1 MIEILSY
8 KNTLNKEITELQSK
22 LKPIQENIKS
32 LNDQIFMSTKI
43 YSFLCEKIME
53 TYSEKE
59 LEEVGEYRKQLRQ
72 NPFIPTETSYIQAK
86 TPYITT
92 EASYVSSKVFDPFN
106 DSWYIYDYE
115 QEGDNIRFLVSCR
128 KNEGS
133 ISGLMTFL
141 DTHSTAWI
149 KISELEMFN
158 DGL

>member
-1 MIEILSY
+1 MNKMKTMIELLSY
-8 KNTLNKEITELQSK
+8 KRTLEKEMTELQSK
-22 LKPIQENIKS
+22 LEPIRENIGS
-32 LNDQIFMSTKI
+32 LNDSIFISTNL
-43 YSFLCEKIME
+43 YNFLCEKIMD

-59 LEEVGEYRKQLRQ
+59 LEEVGEYRKSLSYSAEHQA
-72 NPFIPTETSYIQAK
+72 ITSYNGYKI
-86 TPYITT
+86 
-92 EASYVSSKVFDPFN
+92 FDPFN

>member
-1 MIEILSY
+1 MNKIKTMIELLSY
-8 KNTLNKEITELQSK
+8 KQTLNKELTELQSK
-22 LKPIQENIKS
+22 LKPIQENINS
-32 LNDQIFMSTKI
+32 LNDQIFMSTKL
-43 YSFLCEKIME
+43 YSFLCEKIMD

-59 LEEVGEYRKQLRQ
+59 LEEVGEYRKQLHP
-72 NPFIPTETSYIQAK
+72 N
-86 TPYITT
+86 PYIPAET
-92 EASYVSSKVFDPFN
+92 SYVSSKIFDPFN

>member
-1 MIEILSY
+1 MIELLSY
-8 KNTLNKEITELQSK
+8 KQTLNKEITELQSK
-22 LKPIQENIKS
+22 LKPTQENINS
-32 LNDQIFMSTKI
+32 LNDQIFMSTKL
-43 YSFLCEKIME
+43 YKFLCEKIMD

-59 LEEVGEYRKQLRQ
+59 LEKVGEYRKQLHP
-72 NPFIPTETSYIQAK
+72 NPYIPNISTET
-86 TPYITT
+86 
-92 EASYVSSKVFDPFN
+92 SYVSSKIFDPFN

-115 QEGDNIRFLVSCR
+115 QKGDNIRFLVSCR
-128 KNEGS
+128 KNEGC

>member
-1 MIEILSY
+1 MNKIKTMIELLSY
-8 KNTLNKEITELQSK
+8 KQTLNKELTELQSK
-22 LKPIQENIKS
+22 LKPIQENINS
-32 LNDQIFMSTKI
+32 LNDQIFMSTKL
-43 YSFLCEKIME
+43 YSFLCEKIMD

-59 LEEVGEYRKQLRQ
+59 LEEVGEYRKSLNYNQL
-72 NPFIPTETSYIQAK
+72 NSITSYNGYRI
-86 TPYITT
+86 
-92 EASYVSSKVFDPFN
+92 FDPFN

-133 ISGLMTFL
+133 ISGMMTFL

>member
-1 MIEILSY
+1 MNKIKTMIELLSY
-8 KNTLNKEITELQSK
+8 KQTLNKELTELQSK
-22 LKPIQENIKS
+22 LKPIQENINQ
-32 LNDQIFMSTKI
+32 LNEQIFMSKELHD
-43 YSFLCEKIME
+43 FLCEKILE
-53 TYSEKE
+53 TYTESE
-59 LEEVGEYRKQLRQ
+59 LEEVGKYRKQLHP
-72 NPFIPTETSYIQAK
+72 NHWIPTETA
-86 TPYITT
+86 
-92 EASYVSSKVFDPFN
+92 YVSSKIFDPFN

>member
-1 MIEILSY
+1 MNKIKTMIELLSY
-8 KNTLNKEITELQSK
+8 KQTLNKELTELQSK
-22 LKPIQENIKS
+22 LKPIQENINS
-32 LNDQIFMSTKI
+32 LNDQISISKELHD
-43 YSFLCEKIME
+43 FLCEKILE
-53 TYSEKE
+53 TYTESE
-59 LEEVGEYRKQLRQ
+59 LEEVGKYRKLLHP
-72 NPFIPTETSYIQAK
+72 NPWIPTETA
-86 TPYITT
+86 
-92 EASYVSSKVFDPFN
+92 YVSSKIFDPFN

-141 DTHSTAWI
+141 DTHSTDWI

>member
-1 MIEILSY
+1 MNKIKTMIELLSY
-8 KNTLNKEITELQSK
+8 KQTLNKELTELQSK
-22 LKPIQENIKS
+22 LKPIQENINQ
-32 LNDQIFMSTKI
+32 LNEQIFMSKELHD
-43 YSFLCEKIME
+43 FLCEKILE
-53 TYSEKE
+53 AYTESE
-59 LEEVGEYRKQLRQ
+59 LEEVGKYRKQLHP
-72 NPFIPTETSYIQAK
+72 NPWIPTETA
-86 TPYITT
+86 
-92 EASYVSSKVFDPFN
+92 YVSSKIFDPFN

-141 DTHSTAWI
+141 DTHSTDWI

>member
-1 MIEILSY
+1 MNKIKTMIELLSY
-8 KNTLNKEITELQSK
+8 KRTINKELTELQSK
-22 LKPIQENIKS
+22 LKPIQENINS
-32 LNDQIFMSTKI
+32 LNDQIFMSTKL
-43 YSFLCEKIME
+43 YSFLCEKIMD
-53 TYSEKE
+53 TYGEKE
-59 LEEVGEYRKQLRQ
+59 LEEVGEYRKQLHP
-72 NPFIPTETSYIQAK
+72 NPYIPTETSY
-86 TPYITT
+86 
-92 EASYVSSKVFDPFN
+92 VSSKIFDPFN

-115 QEGDNIRFLVSCR
+115 QEGDNIRFLISCR